1 MTRGA
6 RCMRPARQHKFYGLQ
21 KPEIVRLPTSCFEFD
36 PRFKSSPS
44 FRAST
49 HMGGFSVYSRGKVLA
64 PTHIA
69 VSGPA
74 IKAGPKTNR
83 LT

>member
-6 RCMRPARQHKFYGLQ
+6 HCMRPARQHKSYGLQ

-49 HMGGFSVYSRGKVLA
+49 HMGGFRIVSRGYAPA

-74 IKAGPKTNR
+74 FWASPKTKR

>member
-6 RCMRPARQHKFYGLQ
+6 RSMRPARQHKSYGLQ

-49 HMGGFSVYSRGKVLA
+49 HMGGFRIVSRALRPLTDTHCRVLA
-64 PTHIA
+64 GPE
-69 VSGPA
+69 GPA
-74 IKAGPKTNR
+74 KYKS

>member
-6 RCMRPARQHKFYGLQ
+6 RCMRPARQHKSYGLQ

-36 PRFKSSPS
+36 PRFKNSPS

-49 HMGGFSVYSRGKVLA
+49 HMGGFR
-64 PTHIA
+64 A
-69 VSGPA
+69 VSRA
-74 IKAGPKTNR
+74 YV
-83 LT
+83 L